1 VHCKCPLLGVK
12 RTSIFATHTSAFGPK
27 WDLPRV
33 RTSPHLAHAAS
44 FAIEFLQDYFRERW
58 CRIIAQLHLAGG
70 ATRKGDVNHSSSN
83 PVAAVN
89 GMAIFVRTADVDVY

>member
-1 VHCKCPLLGVK
+1 ML
-12 RTSIFATHTSAFGPK
+12 ATACALHISAFDPKLTSDGPK
-27 WDLPRV
+27 RDVPRV

-89 GMAIFVRTADVDVY
+89 GVAIFVRTADVDVY